1 MNPALT
7 LREGGAE
14 KALTAVAIILS
25 LALAGGIAYEW
36 QRGEN
41 FRQEISKARIPDAK
55 AATVALLPEFSLPPR
70 ESAYIETLTRPLFI
84 PSRQGSLVGSSG
96 PQQMKKGQFALTGV
110 IIVPG
115 QRLAMLRDVTTGKSE
130 RVEQGQEIR
139 GMLAERVD
147 AGEIVLK
154 QGNETEELILMV
166 QRTPLP
172 ETGNAA
178 QPSAKPSGTVSVTV
192 SEAPKPLDTDDQRI
206 AESERQRL
214 KQLENYQE
222 LNRLRAERGMPL
234 LTIPGGLLEPIRKK

>member
-7 LREGGAE
+7 LQDTHRGE
-14 KALTAVAIILS
+14 KALTVLTVILS

-36 QRGEN
+36 QRGES
-41 FRQEISKARIPDAK
+41 FRQEISKARIPVAK

-84 PSRQGSLVGSSG
+84 PNRQGSLAGSSG

-147 AGEIVLK
+147 ASVIVLK

-172 ETGNAA
+172 EANAA
-178 QPSAKPSGTVSVTV
+178 QPPGKPSGMVSVTV
-192 SEAPKPLDTDDQRI
+192 SEAARPLDTDDQRI